1 MKWRNVK
8 MEHSIKERQYICLL
22 LNNLFSSLHFDH
34 PELNTM
40 EEAINWMII
49 IKEIDGIRICV
60 SNRFPSEPFCVN
72 AENNYMCFEGEY
84 R

>member
-1 MKWRNVK
+1 L
-8 MEHSIKERQYICLL
+8 STA
-22 LNNLFSSLHFDH
+22 NNLFSSLHFDH